1 MMFLIFT
8 NDNKYRIWK
17 SQKAPELAVPCFDF
31 YGTPRDEKYN
41 MLDKKRHWLGLK
53 PHQIL

>member
-53 PHQIL
+53 PH